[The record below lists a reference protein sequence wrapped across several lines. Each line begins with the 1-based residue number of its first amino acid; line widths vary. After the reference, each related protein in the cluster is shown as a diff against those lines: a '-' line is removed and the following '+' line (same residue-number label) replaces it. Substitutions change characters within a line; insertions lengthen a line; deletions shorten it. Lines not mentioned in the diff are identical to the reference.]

1 MQVMDG
7 TCIVRGLVGHKLM
20 REIGLDAKLAYGAML
35 YRAGYDPMADVVAYC
50 GQYNTGYV
58 DNFMLGHLWTEL
70 GDDLID
76 FSCGDWQREEEWQ
89 VQVAPDGL
97 PPITWQVE
105 PPQYLWQKA
114 APLKEAWRKIGQ
126 PALGEF
132 WYGPWQG
139 MVPDVGAGVSGS
151 GSSSGSGSGV
161 SASVSVSAVPGC
173 AISVSMRVSTSATV
187 RLSRHVFLG
196 SLGAVLRCSSVRNS
210 PHDRYECARMLR
222 SRMSLGAAFPTHA
235 VASL

>member
-1 MQVMDG
+1 MRASKRARNQRADTVQPLPIPASIILPDDLKADIADTVRAFTYMQVMGG
-7 TCIVRGLVGHKLM
+7 TCIVRGLVGHKLL
-20 REIGLDAKLAYGAML
+20 REIGLEAKLTYGAIL
-35 YRAGYDPMADVVAYC
+35 YRAGSDPMADVVAYC

-58 DNFMLGHLWTEL
+58 DNFVLGHLWTEL

-139 MVPDVGAGVSGS
+139 MVPD
-151 GSSSGSGSGV
+151 
-161 SASVSVSAVPGC
+161 
-173 AISVSMRVSTSATV
+173 TV
-187 RLSRHVFLG
+187 EIQWVVNTAM
-196 SLGAVLRCSSVRNS
+196 GAVRCEAEER
-210 PHDRYECARMLR
+210 RLTE
-222 SRMSLGAAFPTHA
+222 G
-235 VASL
+235 VADLTKQTV

>member
-1 MQVMDG
+1 MRASKRARNQRANIVQSLPTRATITALPDDLKADIADAVRAFTYMQVMDG

-139 MVPDVGAGVSGS
+139 MVPD
-151 GSSSGSGSGV
+151 
-161 SASVSVSAVPGC
+161 
-173 AISVSMRVSTSATV
+173 TV
-187 RLSRHVFLG
+187 EIQWVVNTAM
-196 SLGAVLRCSSVRNS
+196 GAVRCEAEER
-210 PHDRYECARMLR
+210 RLTE
-222 SRMSLGAAFPTHA
+222 G
-235 VASL
+235 VADLTKQTV